1 MNVKRWLITAAGLIA
16 LAGLGGAAASVT
28 GIIPINASS
37 GHFAVTEWLLVF
49 TKKRSIATHTWGKP
63 SPPLDDPALV
73 LKGAGHF
80 EAGCRPCHG
89 APDLPRLPRVP
100 RAMLPP
106 PPNLSVIARHYAP
119 EELFYIVKH
128 GIKFTGMPAWPS
140 QVRDDEVGA
149 MVAFLVQ
156 LPDLDARGYRRLVHG
171 ETDEEHARRPA
182 AHEKPARDVVTAS
195 GAILGT
201 QPGARSTAGSSS
213 DDASAAE
220 PLGVLIGAE
229 RAPRAVV
236 ASCGRC
242 HGMDGLGR
250 GNAAFPSLAGQ
261 REQYLVAS
269 LEAYAADRRQSG
281 IMQPSAAALPADE
294 MREVAA
300 YYSRLPARRA
310 LGTPG
315 NPSDAARARGVGRA
329 GDAGGP
335 GAPSRAAATHTA
347 GLDAAVVEPPA
358 STTADSAA
366 IERGRQ
372 IAERGIPDRRIPS
385 CTDCHGPAPGPK
397 SAAVPMLAGQYA
409 DYLVLQLQLL
419 HDKHRGGTDRV
430 HLMDEVAPK
439 LTPEQMQ
446 DVAKFY
452 ESLEP

>member
-1 MNVKRWLITAAGLIA
+1 MNIRPWLVTAAALLA
-16 LAGLGGAAASVT
+16 LAGVAGALAAVT
-28 GIIPINASS
+28 GIIPITSSS

-49 TKKRSIATHTWGKP
+49 TKRRSIATHTWGKDP
-63 SPPLDDPALV
+63 PPLGDPALV

-106 PPNLSVIARHYAP
+106 PPDLSVVVFDYAP

-149 MVAFLVQ
+149 LVAFLVK
-156 LPDLDARGYRRLVHG
+156 LPGLSAADYRRLVHG
-171 ETDEEHARRPA
+171 EPQAPASAPEQAAREA
-182 AHEKPARDVVTAS
+182 AAGAS
-195 GAILGT
+195 GAR
-201 QPGARSTAGSSS
+201 QGASSHATTTEASTAAH
-213 DDASAAE
+213 ASAAE
-220 PLGVLIGAE
+220 PLGVLVGAE

-281 IMQPSAAALPADE
+281 IMQPSAAALPADD

-300 YYSRLPARRA
+300 YFSRLPARRA
-310 LGTPG
+310 
-315 NPSDAARARGVGRA
+315 RG
-329 GDAGGP
+329 
-335 GAPSRAAATHTA
+335 SATHTA
-347 GLDAAVVEPPA
+347 SIGADAALDAER
-358 STTADSAA
+358 AA
-366 IERGRQ
+366 LDRGRD

-385 CTDCHGPAPGPK
+385 CVDCHGPGPGPK

-430 HLMDEVAPK
+430 HLMDEVAPR
-439 LTPEQMQ
+439 LTPEQMR
-446 DVAKFY
+446 DVARYY

>member
-1 MNVKRWLITAAGLIA
+1 MNLRRGLLTAAALLAVAGLAGA
-16 LAGLGGAAASVT
+16 LAVVSGV
-28 GIIPINASS
+28 IPITASS

-49 TKKRSIATHTWGKP
+49 TKKRSIATHTWGK
-63 SPPLDDPALV
+63 SGPPLDEPALV

-106 PPNLSVIARHYAP
+106 PPNLSVVARHYSP

-149 MVAFLVQ
+149 VVAFLVT
-156 LPDLDARGYRRLVHG
+156 LPDLDAEGYRRLVHG
-171 ETDEEHARRPA
+171 EGAAPA
-182 AHEKPARDVVTAS
+182 AEHERAARESAAHAS
-195 GAILGT
+195 GASPGT
-201 QPGARSTAGSSS
+201 SH
-213 DDASAAE
+213 DASTTTGSEAAHASASE

-250 GNAAFPSLAGQ
+250 GNAAFPALAGQ

-310 LGTPG
+310 RI
-315 NPSDAARARGVGRA
+315 NVDARAGA
-329 GDAGGP
+329 APIPDA
-335 GAPSRAAATHTA
+335 
-347 GLDAAVVEPPA
+347 DAL
-358 STTADSAA
+358 
-366 IERGRQ
+366 ERGRS
-372 IAERGIPDRRIPS
+372 IAERGVPERRIPS
-385 CTDCHGPAPGPK
+385 CSQCHGPRPGPI
-397 SAAVPMLAGQYA
+397 SAAVPALAGQHA

-419 HDKHRGGTDRV
+419 HDEHRGGTERV
-430 HLMDEVAPK
+430 HLMDEVAPR

-446 DVAKFY
+446 DVAKYY
-452 ESLEP
+452 ESLEPG

>member
-1 MNVKRWLITAAGLIA
+1 MNVRRWLVTAAALLAVAGSAGA
-16 LAGLGGAAASVT
+16 LAAVS
-28 GIIPINASS
+28 GIIPINSSS

-49 TKKRSIATHTWGKP
+49 TKKRSIATHTWGKE
-63 SPPLDDPALV
+63 SPRLDDPALV

-106 PPNLSVIARHYAP
+106 PPDLSVVVFDYEP

-149 MVAFLVQ
+149 LVAFLVK
-156 LPDLDARGYRRLVHG
+156 LPGLAAADYRRLVHG
-171 ETDEEHARRPA
+171 EPGPTASAPDRAAREA
-182 AHEKPARDVVTAS
+182 AASAS
-195 GAILGT
+195 GARQGT
-201 QPGARSTAGSSS
+201 SPHATATGASAAA
-213 DDASAAE
+213 DASAAE

-250 GNAAFPSLAGQ
+250 GNAAFPALAGQ

-310 LGTPG
+310 RGT
-315 NPSDAARARGVGRA
+315 AR
-329 GDAGGP
+329 P
-335 GAPSRAAATHTA
+335 AAATEPA
-347 GLDAAVVEPPA
+347 GA
-358 STTADSAA
+358 SEAA
-366 IERGRQ
+366 IERGRE

-385 CTDCHGPAPGPK
+385 CSDCHGPSEGPK

-430 HLMDEVAPK
+430 HLMDEVAPR

-446 DVAKFY
+446 DVAKYY

>member
-1 MNVKRWLITAAGLIA
+1 MNIKRWLITAAALLAIA
-16 LAGLGGAAASVT
+16 GFAGALGVVSGV
-28 GIIPINASS
+28 IPINASS

-49 TKKRSIATHTWGKP
+49 TKRRSIATHTWGKP
-63 SPPLDDPALV
+63 PPPLDDPALV

-106 PPNLSVIARHYAP
+106 PPGLGALVLEYEP

-149 MVAFLVQ
+149 LVAFLVK
-156 LPDLDARGYRRLVHG
+156 LPGLDAAGYRRLVHG
-171 ETDEEHARRPA
+171 EPRAPVSDRERSGREAA
-182 AHEKPARDVVTAS
+182 AHAS
-195 GAILGT
+195 GAPQGT
-201 QPGARSTAGSSS
+201 RPDAATTEGSTAHHQ
-213 DDASAAE
+213 SAAE

-250 GNAAFPSLAGQ
+250 GNAAFPALAGQ

-310 LGTPG
+310 RGTPSG
-315 NPSDAARARGVGRA
+315 SGTRPAGMGPGPADAAA
-329 GDAGGP
+329 
-335 GAPSRAAATHTA
+335 
-347 GLDAAVVEPPA
+347 
-358 STTADSAA
+358 SAA
-366 IERGRQ
+366 IDRGRE

-385 CTDCHGPAPGPK
+385 CIDCHGPAPGPK

-430 HLMDEVAPK
+430 HLMDEVAPR

-446 DVAKFY
+446 DVAKYY

>member
-1 MNVKRWLITAAGLIA
+1 MNLRRWLITAAALLA
-16 LAGLGGAAASVT
+16 LAGFAGALAAVSGV
-28 GIIPINASS
+28 IPLTASS
-37 GHFAVTEWLLVF
+37 GHFAVTERLLVF
-49 TKKRSIATHTWGKP
+49 TKRRSIATHTSGKD
-63 SPPLDDPALV
+63 PPVLDDAALV

-106 PPNLSVIARHYAP
+106 PPDLSVVIFDYEP
-119 EELFYIVKH
+119 DELFYIVKH

-140 QVRDDEVGA
+140 QLRDDEVGA
-149 MVAFLVQ
+149 LIAFLVK
-156 LPDLDARGYRRLVHG
+156 LPGLDAAEYRRLVHG
-171 ETDEEHARRPA
+171 EPQASS
-182 AHEKPARDVVTAS
+182 ARDRAAREAAAAAS
-195 GAILGT
+195 GAA
-201 QPGARSTAGSSS
+201 PGVSANTTTTAGSVAAQ
-213 DDASAAE
+213 ASAAE

-250 GNAAFPSLAGQ
+250 GNAAFPALAGQ

-281 IMQPSAAALPADE
+281 IMQPSAAALPAEE

-310 LGTPG
+310 RGTPQ
-315 NPSDAARARGVGRA
+315 P
-329 GDAGGP
+329 
-335 GAPSRAAATHTA
+335 AAATA
-347 GLDAAVVEPPA
+347 GAAA
-358 STTADSAA
+358 SDAA
-366 IERGRQ
+366 IERGRE

-385 CTDCHGPAPGPK
+385 CSDCHGPGGGAK

-409 DYLVLQLQLL
+409 GYLALQLQLL

-430 HLMDEVAPK
+430 HLMDEVAPR

-446 DVAKFY
+446 DVAKYY

>member
-1 MNVKRWLITAAGLIA
+1 MNIKRGLVTAAVLLA
-16 LAGLGGAAASVT
+16 LAAFAGGVAVVS
-28 GIIPINASS
+28 GIIPITSSS
-37 GHFAVTEWLLVF
+37 GHFALTEWLLVF
-49 TKKRSIATHTWGKP
+49 TKRRSIATHTWGQKP
-63 SPPLDDPALV
+63 PRLDDPALV

-106 PPNLSVIARHYAP
+106 PPDLSVVVFEYEP

-149 MVAFLVQ
+149 LVAFLVQ
-156 LPDLDARGYRRLVHG
+156 LPSFDAAGYRRLVHG
-171 ETDEEHARRPA
+171 EPHPA
-182 AHEKPARDVVTAS
+182 AGDT
-195 GAILGT
+195 
-201 QPGARSTAGSSS
+201 
-213 DDASAAE
+213 SAAE
-220 PLGVLIGAE
+220 PLSVLTGAE

-250 GNAAFPSLAGQ
+250 GNAAFPALAGQ

-281 IMQPSAAALPADE
+281 IMQPSAAALPAEE

-310 LGTPG
+310 RGTATQPAGVAPG
-315 NPSDAARARGVGRA
+315 AAGARGA
-329 GDAGGP
+329 EA
-335 GAPSRAAATHTA
+335 
-347 GLDAAVVEPPA
+347 L
-358 STTADSAA
+358 A
-366 IERGRQ
+366 IERGRE
-372 IAERGIPDRRIPS
+372 IAARGIPDRRIPS
-385 CTDCHGPAPGPK
+385 CSDCHGPSSGPK
-397 SAAVPMLAGQYA
+397 SAAMPTLAGQYA

-430 HLMDEVAPK
+430 HLMDEVAPR

-446 DVAKFY
+446 DVARYY